1 MTQQSETQSVVS
13 AVSGGS
19 TFKDNGQSPNSS
31 SSPNQHNRSDIRE
44 RRREQQK
51 RQPASRNRRDALE
64 TTPLSVSREVA
75 ATPRGKNQSSA
86 RMGFGLK
93 NAPLDTEQKKSS
105 PSLRTRNSSR
115 ASLSLRQVQSN
126 SAPNRSLR
134 STTPMRKS
142 LSRFASDV
150 NRGRQGI
157 EAPAP
162 QTSRRDRSRQ
172 GGSIPNQSLR
182 EVVRPSPVPSLGN
195 VRRFQKRPPAQPAQ
209 PTGTHK
215 SGGTLPQRRTRSP
228 GRPVSP
234 WLYGARLLIL
244 GVGIGAIA
252 GTVLSAW
259 DPATRQLAGAANK
272 DSALHQ
278 QSAVGAIGQAPGQK
292 SPAQADAAMGTAAG
306 TSVLTLNQ
314 EIPALKA
321 HVQALVTQNSKL
333 NPGVFLVEL
342 ETGAYLDFSGSEI
355 FPAASTIKVPI
366 LVAFFQDV
374 DAGKIRLDEPLT
386 LEKNLMGSGSGD
398 LQYKKPGTKY
408 TALEVATKMIAIS
421 DNTATNMLIQRLGG
435 AEALNQRFQSW
446 GLTSTVIHNALPDLE
461 GTNTTSPKELATV
474 MAMVNQGNVV
484 SVPSRDRILHIMQQT
499 VTDSLLPRGLGKG
512 ANIAHKTGDIGSL
525 IADVGLIDMPTGK
538 RYIAAV
544 MVQRPHNDA
553 KASELIRQIS
563 RTAYQH
569 FNQPATPPSS
579 TEAPSGISSPIPKPI
594 TAGNPTSFI
603 N

>member
-31 SSPNQHNRSDIRE
+31 SSPNQNNRSDIRE
-44 RRREQQK
+44 RRRGQQK
-51 RQPASRNRRDALE
+51 RQPAAQNRREALK
-64 TTPLSVSREVA
+64 TTPLSVSREA
-75 ATPRGKNQSSA
+75 TATPRGKGQSSA
-86 RMGFGLK
+86 RTGFGLR
-93 NAPLDTEQKKSS
+93 NAPLKTEQKKSS
-105 PSLRTRNSSR
+105 PSLRTRKSSG
-115 ASLSLRQVQSN
+115 ASLSPRVQSN

-134 STTPMRKS
+134 STTPTRTPS
-142 LSRFASDV
+142 QFGSDV
-150 NRGRQGI
+150 NRGRQRI
-157 EAPAP
+157 EAPLP

-172 GGSIPNQSLR
+172 GGSIPNQSLG
-182 EVVRPSPVPSLGN
+182 EAVRPYPVPSQGN
-195 VRRFQKRPPAQPAQ
+195 VRRFPKRPPSQPAQPA
-209 PTGTHK
+209 GTHK
-215 SGGTLPQRRTRSP
+215 GGGTSPQRRTRSP

-259 DPATRQLAGAANK
+259 DPATRQMAGAANK
-272 DSALHQ
+272 ESILLQ
-278 QSAVGAIGQAPGQK
+278 QSAVGAIGKAPGQK
-292 SPAQADAAMGTAAG
+292 SPAQSETAMGTAVG

-314 EIPALKA
+314 EIPSLKA
-321 HVQALVTQNSKL
+321 QVQALVTQNSKL

-342 ETGAYLDFSGSEI
+342 DTGAYLDWSGNET

-386 LEKNLMGSGSGD
+386 LEKNLIGSGSGD
-398 LQYKKPGTKY
+398 LQYKKLGTKY

-421 DNTATNMLIQRLGG
+421 DNTATNMLIHRLGG
-435 AEALNQRFQSW
+435 VEALNQRFQSW
-446 GLTSTVIHNALPDLE
+446 GLTTTVIHNALPDLE

-512 ANIAHKTGDIGSL
+512 ASIAHKTGDIGSA

-544 MVQRPHNDA
+544 MVQRPHNDGS
-553 KASELIRQIS
+553 ASELIRQIS
-563 RTAYQH
+563 RAAYQH
-569 FNQPATPPSS
+569 FSQPATPPSS
-579 TEAPSGISSPIPKPI
+579 TVAPSGISSPIPKSV
-594 TAGNPTSFI
+594 TAENPTTFA

>member
-1 MTQQSETQSVVS
+1 M
-13 AVSGGS
+13 
-19 TFKDNGQSPNSS
+19 
-31 SSPNQHNRSDIRE
+31 
-44 RRREQQK
+44 
-51 RQPASRNRRDALE
+51 
-64 TTPLSVSREVA
+64 
-75 ATPRGKNQSSA
+75 
-86 RMGFGLK
+86 K
-93 NAPLDTEQKKSS
+93 NAPLDTQQKKSS
-105 PSLRTRNSSR
+105 PSLRTRNSSG
-115 ASLSLRQVQSN
+115 ASLSLRQGESN
-126 SAPNRSLR
+126 NAPNRSLR
-134 STTPMRKS
+134 STTPSTTPIRKS
-142 LSRFASDV
+142 PLRFGSDV
-150 NRGRQGI
+150 NQGRQRI
-157 EAPAP
+157 EAPLP
-162 QTSRRDRSRQ
+162 QTNRRHRSRQ

-182 EVVRPSPVPSLGN
+182 EAVRPYPVPSKGN
-195 VRRFQKRPPAQPAQ
+195 VRRFQKRPPSQLAQPA
-209 PTGTHK
+209 GTHK
-215 SGGTLPQRRTRSP
+215 SGGTSPQRRTRSP

-244 GVGIGAIA
+244 GVGLGAIA

-259 DPATRQLAGAANK
+259 DPATRQVAGAASK
-272 DSALHQ
+272 GSVLQ
-278 QSAVGAIGQAPGQK
+278 QSAVGAIGQASGQK
-292 SPAQADAAMGTAAG
+292 SPAQADAAMGAAAG
-306 TSVLTLNQ
+306 TSALTLNQ

-321 HVQALVTQNSKL
+321 HLQALVTQNSKL

-342 ETGAYLDFSGSEI
+342 ETGAYLDLSGSET

-446 GLTSTVIHNALPDLE
+446 GLTSTVIHNPLPDLE

-499 VTDSLLPRGLGKG
+499 VTNSLLPRGLGKG

-553 KASELIRQIS
+553 KASELIRQVS
-563 RTAYQH
+563 RAAYQH

>member
-13 AVSGGS
+13 EVSGGS
-19 TFKDNGQSPNSS
+19 TSKDNGQSPNN
-31 SSPNQHNRSDIRE
+31 SPSLNQHNRSDIRE
-44 RRREQQK
+44 RRRGQQK
-51 RQPASRNRRDALE
+51 RQPASRNRRDALK
-64 TTPLSVSREVA
+64 TTPLSVSREGV
-75 ATPRGKNQSSA
+75 ATPRGKGQSSA
-86 RMGFGLK
+86 RTGFGLK
-93 NAPLDTEQKKSS
+93 NAPLETEPKKSS

-115 ASLSLRQVQSN
+115 ASLSLRVPSN

-134 STTPMRKS
+134 STTQTGKS
-142 LSRFASDV
+142 PLRFGSEV
-150 NRGRQGI
+150 NRGRQRI
-157 EAPAP
+157 EAPVP
-162 QTSRRDRSRQ
+162 QTSRRHRSRQ
-172 GGSIPNQSLR
+172 GGSIPNQSLG
-182 EVVRPSPVPSLGN
+182 EAVRPYPVPSQGN
-195 VRRFQKRPPAQPAQ
+195 VRRFQKRPPSQPAQ
-209 PTGTHK
+209 PAGTHK
-215 SGGTLPQRRTRSP
+215 GGGTSPQRRTRSP

-272 DSALHQ
+272 ESVLHQ
-278 QSAVGAIGQAPGQK
+278 QSAVGAIGKAPGQK
-292 SPAQADAAMGTAAG
+292 SPAQSDAVMGTAAG

-314 EIPALKA
+314 EIPSLKA

-342 ETGAYLDFSGSEI
+342 DTGAYLDWSGNET

-386 LEKNLMGSGSGD
+386 LEKDLIGSGSGD

-446 GLTSTVIHNALPDLE
+446 GLTTTVIHNALPDLE

-474 MAMVNQGNVV
+474 MGMVNQGNVV

-499 VTDSLLPRGLGKG
+499 VTNSLLPRGLGKG

-525 IADVGLIDMPTGK
+525 IADIGLIDMPTGK

-553 KASELIRQIS
+553 SAPELIRQIS
-563 RTAYQH
+563 RAAYQH
-569 FNQPATPPSS
+569 FNRPAIPPSS
-579 TEAPSGISSPIPKPI
+579 TEAPSGISSPIPKPV
-594 TAGNPTSFI
+594 TAGNPTTFA

>member
-13 AVSGGS
+13 EVSGGS
-19 TFKDNGQSPNSS
+19 TSKDNGQSPNSS
-31 SSPNQHNRSDIRE
+31 SSPNPHNRSDIRE
-44 RRREQQK
+44 RRRGQQK
-51 RQPASRNRRDALE
+51 REPATRNQRKTLK
-64 TTPLSVSREVA
+64 TTPLSVSREA
-75 ATPRGKNQSSA
+75 TATPRGKGQSSA
-86 RMGFGLK
+86 RTGFGLK
-93 NAPLDTEQKKSS
+93 NAPLETEQKKSS
-105 PSLRTRNSSR
+105 SSLRTRNSSG
-115 ASLSLRQVQSN
+115 ASLSLRVPSN
-126 SAPNRSLR
+126 AAPNRSLR

-142 LSRFASDV
+142 PLRFGSDV
-150 NRGRQGI
+150 NRGRQRI
-157 EAPAP
+157 EAPVT
-162 QTSRRDRSRQ
+162 QTSRRYRSRQ

-182 EVVRPSPVPSLGN
+182 EAVRPYPVPSQGN
-195 VRRFQKRPPAQPAQ
+195 VRRFQKRPPSQPAQ
-209 PTGTHK
+209 PAGTHK
-215 SGGTLPQRRTRSP
+215 SGGTSPQRRTRSP

-259 DPATRQLAGAANK
+259 DPATRQIAGAANK
-272 DSALHQ
+272 ESVLQ
-278 QSAVGAIGQAPGQK
+278 QSAVGAIGNAIGQK
-292 SPAQADAAMGTAAG
+292 SPAQSNAAMGAAAG

-342 ETGAYLDFSGSEI
+342 ETGAYLDWSGNET

-446 GLTSTVIHNALPDLE
+446 GLTTTVIHNALPDLE

-499 VTDSLLPRGLGKG
+499 VTNSLLPRGLGKG

-553 KASELIRQIS
+553 KASELIRQVS
-563 RTAYQH
+563 RAAYQH

-579 TEAPSGISSPIPKPI
+579 TEAPSGISNPIPKPV
-594 TAGNPTSFI
+594 TAGNPTSFV

>member
-19 TFKDNGQSPNSS
+19 TFKDNGQSPNNS

-44 RRREQQK
+44 RRRGQQK
-51 RQPASRNRRDALE
+51 RQPASQNRREALK
-64 TTPLSVSREVA
+64 TTPLSVSREA
-75 ATPRGKNQSSA
+75 TATPRGKGQSSA
-86 RMGFGLK
+86 RTGFGLR
-93 NAPLDTEQKKSS
+93 NAPLKTEQKKSS
-105 PSLRTRNSSR
+105 PSLRTRKSSG
-115 ASLSLRQVQSN
+115 ASLSPRVQSN

-134 STTPMRKS
+134 STTPTRTPS
-142 LSRFASDV
+142 QFGSDV
-150 NRGRQGI
+150 NRGRQRI
-157 EAPAP
+157 EAPLP

-172 GGSIPNQSLR
+172 GGSILNLSLG
-182 EVVRPSPVPSLGN
+182 EAARPYPVPSQGN
-195 VRRFQKRPPAQPAQ
+195 VRRFQKRPPSQPA
-209 PTGTHK
+209 GTHK
-215 SGGTLPQRRTRSP
+215 GGGTSPQRRTRSP

-259 DPATRQLAGAANK
+259 DPATRQMAGAANK
-272 DSALHQ
+272 ESVLLQ
-278 QSAVGAIGQAPGQK
+278 QSAVGAIGKAPGQK
-292 SPAQADAAMGTAAG
+292 SPAQSDTAMGTAAG

-314 EIPALKA
+314 EIPSLKA
-321 HVQALVTQNSKL
+321 QVQALVTQNSKL

-342 ETGAYLDFSGSEI
+342 DTGAYLDWSGNET

-386 LEKNLMGSGSGD
+386 LEKNLIGSGSGD
-398 LQYKKPGTKY
+398 LQYKKLGTKY

-421 DNTATNMLIQRLGG
+421 DNTATNMLIHRLGG
-435 AEALNQRFQSW
+435 VEALNQRFQSW
-446 GLTSTVIHNALPDLE
+446 GLTTTVIHNALPDLE

-512 ANIAHKTGDIGSL
+512 ASIAHKTGDIGSA

-544 MVQRPHNDA
+544 MVQRPHNDGS
-553 KASELIRQIS
+553 ASELIRQIS
-563 RTAYQH
+563 RAAYQH
-569 FNQPATPPSS
+569 FSQPATPPSS
-579 TEAPSGISSPIPKPI
+579 TVAPSGISSPIPKSV
-594 TAGNPTSFI
+594 TAENPTTFA